1 MYVRMM
7 GVMGVRMMHTP
18 NNPKTEE
25 KFPNLIKGIIE
36 NIKVNIIPYKIT
48 KKTGR
53 LSSSIHCPNAK
64 KTGRL
69 SSSIHCPNGGHG
81 IKPGKEIRCIKFE
94 KEKQIKTILIYRS

>member
-18 NNPKTEE
+18 NNPNIKE
-25 KFPNLIKGIIE
+25 KFPSLIKGINE
-36 NIKVNIIPYKIT
+36 NIKVNITPYRIIN
-48 KKTGR
+48 KTGR
-53 LSSSIHCPNAK
+53 LS
-64 KTGRL
+64 T
-69 SSSIHCPNGGHG
+69 SIHCPNGGHG